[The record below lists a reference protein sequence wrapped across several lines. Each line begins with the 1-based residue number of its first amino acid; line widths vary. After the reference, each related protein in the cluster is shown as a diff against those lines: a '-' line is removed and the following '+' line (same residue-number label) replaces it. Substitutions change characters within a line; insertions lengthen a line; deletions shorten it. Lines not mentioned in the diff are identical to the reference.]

1 MNLCDSGHDE
11 IVYDG
16 RKCPFC
22 EEIERSVRLEEE
34 IADLKEQIADME
46 KEATNI

>member
-22 EEIERSVRLEEE
+22 EEIERSQRLEEE
-34 IADLKEQIADME
+34 VADLKDQIAELE
-46 KEATNI
+46 KEATTI